1 MEMTEDYQFS
11 FFRKPIH
18 NTEPIRAVGIVDIY
32 RYIVGHYA
40 EPQTKALRMLEDR
53 KEAKRYKT
61 ANFDFCC
68 FSGLFRKRCE
78 RELLMHSGLMCIDFD
93 HVADLAKLKKQ
104 LLGNEYFDTE
114 LLFVSPSGNGLK
126 WIIPV
131 ALQGMEHSRY
141 FKAVANCL
149 ESSGLPK
156 VDRSG
161 CDVSRSCLLP
171 YDPNAYINP
180 KYEEDVKE
188 NIFRARLGE
197 CPF

>member
-1 MEMTEDYQFS
+1 MTEDYQFS

-53 KEAKRYKT
+53 KEAKLYKT

-93 HVADLAKLKKQ
+93 HVADLA
-104 LLGNEYFDTE
+104 NR
-114 LLFVSPSGNGLK
+114 VSK
-126 WIIPV
+126 I
-131 ALQGMEHSRY
+131 
-141 FKAVANCL
+141 
-149 ESSGLPK
+149 
-156 VDRSG
+156 
-161 CDVSRSCLLP
+161 
-171 YDPNAYINP
+171 
-180 KYEEDVKE
+180 
-188 NIFRARLGE
+188 
-197 CPF
+197 